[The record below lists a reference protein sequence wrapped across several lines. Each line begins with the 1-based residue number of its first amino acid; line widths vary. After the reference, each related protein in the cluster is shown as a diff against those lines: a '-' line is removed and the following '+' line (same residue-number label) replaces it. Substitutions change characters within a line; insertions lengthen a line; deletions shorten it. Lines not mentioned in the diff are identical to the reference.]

1 MKIAVNGTELHV
13 EQQGSGP
20 DIVLLHGIAMSSA
33 VWTHQVALLAKTH
46 RVTCIDFRGHGQ
58 SAKPVMDYSAA
69 LLADDVDATMQQLG
83 IAKAVIMGWSMGAT
97 VACTLATRHA
107 ARVKAL
113 VLVDSTPCL
122 IQRPDWAT
130 AIPGEAAQQLGGLI
144 ASDYSAGQTAFSGMV
159 AGEGQAAA
167 ASFIHSVAM
176 QTPQGIMLACMGGVG
191 GGDYRDEIAALRVPT
206 AVICG
211 ENDQVCPPPASEWM
225 AKTLN
230 AKLWKVPGAHAPFY
244 THAASFNS
252 ALSEALQSVASH

>member
-1 MKIAVNGTELHV
+1 MKIQANGVELHV
-13 EQQGSGP
+13 EQQGSGA

-33 VWTHQVALLAKTH
+33 VWAHQIPLLSQQH

-58 SAKPVMDYSAA
+58 SGKPEMEYNAA
-69 LLADDVDATMQQLG
+69 LLADDVNAAMEQLG
-83 IAKAVIMGWSMGAT
+83 IKQATVMGWSMGAT
-97 VACTLATRHA
+97 IACTLATRHA
-107 ARVKAL
+107 SRVKAL
-113 VLVDSTPCL
+113 VLVDGTPCL
-122 IQRPDWAT
+122 IQRPDWLT

-144 ASDYSAGQTAFSGMV
+144 ATDYSAGQTAFSGMV

-167 ASFIHSVAM
+167 ASFIHGVAM
-176 QTPQGIMLACMGGVG
+176 QTPQAIMLACMGGVG
-191 GGDYRDEIAALRVPT
+191 GGDYRDEMKALKVKA

-244 THAASFNS
+244 THASSFNS
-252 ALSEALQSVASH
+252 ALNEALASLT